1 MRVLIATLTLL
12 FAMPA
17 YGQSTPHEVQVLAAH
32 TLRDALA
39 SESDRTP
46 YDWDEVA
53 RALRDVHW
61 RLAGPDEVR
70 ADGSLSRT
78 GRLESEW
85 HAEVVAHGDG
95 EAVQEIVVRFQMQG
109 DTDAVIS
116 ALRAAGVSVSGGDR
130 DGSDVAYAISAP
142 GKRRALLRRIVGC
155 GAGGSPPDRCLV
167 SYVLTY
173 LIE

>member
-1 MRVLIATLTLL
+1 MRVLIAALTLL

-70 ADGSLSRT
+70 ADGFLSRA

-85 HAEVVAHGDG
+85 HAEVAVHGND
-95 EAVQEIVVRFQMQG
+95 EAVQEIVVRFPMQG
-109 DTDAVIS
+109 ETDAVIS
-116 ALRAAGVSVSGGDR
+116 ALSAAGVNVRGGDR
-130 DGSDVAYAISAP
+130 AGSDVAYFISAP
-142 GKRRALLRRIVGC
+142 GKRRAFLRRIVSC
-155 GAGGSPPDRCLV
+155 GPGGSPPDGCLV
-167 SYVLTY
+167 SYLLTY
-173 LIE
+173 LID